1 MILKT
6 RADGTPDET
15 PLKVFLAPEDTVFTI
30 SQKIQS
36 HIDKNLE
43 ATHNN
48 NADKF
53 ANAAFGV
60 PGLARL
66 VFWLAYHLDLH
77 GLLPRKMIE
86 LSPFHTSLFITNL
99 ASINTSY
106 IFHHCYEFGTTS
118 VFVCMGKPVQDPLAP
133 AGTRKKLLPLGVVM
147 DERVATGI
155 EYSRFF
161 AAFERYLK
169 RPELLEVRLD
179 GQRAEA

>member
-1 MILKT
+1 M
-6 RADGTPDET
+6 
-15 PLKVFLAPEDTVFTI
+15 
-30 SQKIQS
+30 
-36 HIDKNLE
+36 
-43 ATHNN
+43 
-48 NADKF
+48 
-53 ANAAFGV
+53 
-60 PGLARL
+60 PGFARL

>member
-1 MILKT
+1 
-6 RADGTPDET
+6 
-15 PLKVFLAPEDTVFTI
+15 
-30 SQKIQS
+30 
-36 HIDKNLE
+36 
-43 ATHNN
+43 
-48 NADKF
+48 
-53 ANAAFGV
+53 
-60 PGLARL
+60 
-66 VFWLAYHLDLH
+66 
-77 GLLPRKMIE
+77 MIE
-86 LSPFHTSLFITNL
+86 LSPFHTSLIITNL